1 MMMIHDPMVCLAE
14 PANAEQL
21 GKLIEMLK
29 PVKASIVAAY
39 KERCKLSEK
48 ELETMMKT
56 APGLLLKNA
65 LPMASVTRFKVRL
78 NLFLTAMCLWS
89 TMYGIS

>member
-1 MMMIHDPMVCLAE
+1 MMMIHDLWSALKSLPTLNSWVSLV
-14 PANAEQL
+14 
-21 GKLIEMLK
+21 EMLK